1 MGRRV
6 DAAQLVGASD
16 IKERLGFP
24 RVQDVH
30 GWRKR
35 DATFPEPVAQIGGGS
50 IYRIMVWYWPEV
62 AAWAKRKGIALST
75 DGVPAKPTSYRSK
88 EAERQAELDAELAR
102 VRAERVQLAE
112 LREQLGDIAELR
124 ERVDALRAFQD
135 TSDGTEP
142 EQAAGES

>member
-1 MGRRV
+1 M
-6 DAAQLVGASD
+6 AQLVGASD

-35 DATFPEPVAQIGGGS
+35 DATFPEPVAQIGGGT

-75 DGVPAKPTSYRSK
+75 DAVPAKPTSYRSK

-112 LREQLGDIAELR
+112 LREQLGDLAELR
-124 ERVDALRAFQD
+124 ERLDALSALQE
-135 TSDGTEP
+135 TSPNAERQAGDG
-142 EQAAGES
+142 